1 MVYIVPMGCLYG
13 QVGQQLSLFVG
24 HPDVRRVQEH
34 RNKQN
39 TRLRMQGWNVCG
51 LPANVPA
58 LQQRLQSL
66 RNVIHSSGGPESL
79 QHFTAISKAERK
91 ALIDEARENHSA
103 CGCILCCSEIIHHVH
118 GCTLRDLMCHSCC
131 GCWYAAQ
138 LQCGIGFAVVMF
150 ARGPASFR
158 RDKFLGS
165 RLTEGADGGV
175 EPDHVQ

>member
-1 MVYIVPMGCLYG
+1 MFIRPGRSTTLVVRGTSGC
-13 QVGQQLSLFVG
+13 
-24 HPDVRRVQEH
+24 VRRVQE
-34 RNKQN
+34 
-39 TRLRMQGWNVCG
+39 QGWNVCG
-51 LPANVPA
+51 LPENVPA

-118 GCTLRDLMCHSCC
+118 GCTLRNLMWHSCC

-138 LQCGIGFAVVMF
+138 LQQCGIGFAVVMF
-150 ARGPASFR
+150 AHGPASFR
-158 RDKFLGS
+158 RGKFLGS
-165 RLTEGADGGV
+165 RLTDGADGDV
-175 EPDHVQ
+175 KPDHVQ